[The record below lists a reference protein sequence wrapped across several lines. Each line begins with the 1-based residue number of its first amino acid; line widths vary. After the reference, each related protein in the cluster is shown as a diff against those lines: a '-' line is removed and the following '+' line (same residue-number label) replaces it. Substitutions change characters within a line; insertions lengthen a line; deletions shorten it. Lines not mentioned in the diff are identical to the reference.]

1 VPKSAIDSEPSSYA
15 LGSPLWRGGR
25 APCRSSPR
33 SAPAT
38 FHWPPQVGVM
48 RVLLNLALCLVAT
61 MVIASGTAA
70 ILFVVAQTTP
80 KKVPVQQKTQIV
92 GPRVQAWLD
101 RKAEEQAYAEQGK
114 GGCVGREGA
123 DGSASCRDSAAN
135 RAHSGGASAQRGAEP
150 SCAARAGE
158 ASQTSREAGRKAT
171 TSSAA
176 RGNPRSLRLRSR
188 SSLVFLS

>member
-1 VPKSAIDSEPSSYA
+1 VPE
-15 LGSPLWRGGR
+15 LSPFST
-25 APCRSSPR
+25 CN
-33 SAPAT
+33 

-101 RKAEEQAYAEQGK
+101 RKAEEQAYAEK
-114 GGCVGREGA
+114 EK
-123 DGSASCRDSAAN
+123 AAALAEKE
-135 RAHSGGASAQRGAEP
+135 RTEALRVEIPPPIEHTAVAQARNAEQNQ
-150 SCAARAGE
+150 AARLERARR
-158 ASQTSREAGRKAT
+158 ARR
-171 TSSAA
+171 AA
-176 RGNPRSLRLRSR
+176 KQEERRRLRLQHAEIQGAYGYAPDRRWSFFPDE
-188 SSLVFLS
+188 FLTRRDRYGD